1 MSVDKFGRYETG
13 VRKAG
18 LRGPPGVGFKTTA
31 EGDYDMML
39 KRLRM
44 VGHPKDAYDAVTVN
58 YVNDICLH
66 LDSDGKF
73 NADEHTI
80 RNLKE
85 PVEQLDA
92 VNKTYVDRQ
101 TPTRGK
107 DEWNF
112 DNMRLGNVSEPKTDT
127 DGVNLSYIKNKVL
140 DPLNSAVE
148 RIPKRDKSEWNFDS
162 LRLGNLAGPKKA
174 DDAVTKAYFD
184 RNAPTRGSG
193 EWKFGNTRLTGVAS
207 PQEDDEVVNLKYIR
221 ENVLRPLSY
230 VKGHALA
237 SSDTNNAYDAKG
249 NRVIN
254 VADATLDG
262 DAVNLHL
269 VNALN
274 ERLETKI
281 NDVLN
286 KVEDELSGMAFLIA
300 HRFND
305 PMRRWAPPSKLK
317 PWRRNFAH
325 PFTDDT
331 VRFDTALKTEP

>member
-112 DNMRLGNVSEPKTDT
+112 D
-127 DGVNLSYIKNKVL
+127 
-140 DPLNSAVE
+140 
-148 RIPKRDKSEWNFDS
+148 S

-254 VADATLDG
+254 VADATRDG

-305 PMRRWAPPSKLK
+305 TMRRWAPPLKLK